1 MVSKHRTD
9 NDPIKNNFKTK
20 KKNSQI
26 FLALHAALQK
36 KKKRKASGYV
46 ERAGEYDS
54 IVTCQCPV

>member
-9 NDPIKNNFKTK
+9 NDPIKNNFKTR

-36 KKKRKASGYV
+36 KKKEK
-46 ERAGEYDS
+46 
-54 IVTCQCPV
+54 PVDMLKEQDNMTAL